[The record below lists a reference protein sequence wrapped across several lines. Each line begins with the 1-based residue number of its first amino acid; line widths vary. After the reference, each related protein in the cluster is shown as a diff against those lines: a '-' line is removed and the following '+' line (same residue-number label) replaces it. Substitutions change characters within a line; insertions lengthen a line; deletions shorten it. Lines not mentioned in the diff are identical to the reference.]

1 MEDLIKLRNAE
12 VQVLR
17 SELAK
22 LKEELAEAKELMK
35 EIINAIEVESEQV

>member
-17 SELAK
+17 AELAK
-22 LKEELAEAKELMK
+22 LKEELAEAKELMRG
-35 EIINAIEVESEQV
+35 IINAIEVEAEQL